1 MRRKVWMA
9 GLTVV
14 ASVLLVL
21 TEAGTAET
29 QTAYAPERE
38 PTPGSRWYANAR
50 VVAFDV
56 QARTVTL
63 RGGGLGEEET
73 FAVEA
78 PAMQHVGVLA
88 PGEEVLV
95 AFRAGGPGPDVV
107 TDIEKSA
114 GSADGPH
121 RAASGRAA
129 PGGRGLTGTAS
140 TKTEST
146 PSTAPSPAPSPTP
159 SPEPTR
165 LPTDIVGP
173 LHDPR
178 RDPDFDPRQN
188 PLRDPRVVPGLSEP
202 APTPTPTPAA
212 EPSL

>member
-1 MRRKVWMA
+1 MKRKVWMA

-14 ASVLLVL
+14 ASGLLVL

-38 PTPGSRWYANAR
+38 PTPGSRWYANAH

-73 FAVEA
+73 FTVES
-78 PAMQHVGVLA
+78 PAMQQVGVLTA
-88 PGEEVLV
+88 GQEVLV
-95 AFRAGGPGPDVV
+95 AFRAGGPGADVV
-107 TDIEKSA
+107 TGIEKAA
-114 GSADGPH
+114 GGADGPQ
-121 RAASGRAA
+121 RAASGRA
-129 PGGRGLTGTAS
+129 PGAGGVAGKAS
-140 TKTEST
+140 TKTESA
-146 PSTAPSPAPSPTP
+146 PSTAPPPAPSPTP

-202 APTPTPTPAA
+202 APTPTPTPEA

>member
-121 RAASGRAA
+121 RAASVRSA
-129 PGGRGLTGTAS
+129 PAGRGLTGTAS
-140 TKTEST
+140 TKTES
-146 PSTAPSPAPSPTP
+146 TP